1 MIISMNK
8 LYDILYTIDSTGKT
22 RVWRQEQQGNKYR
35 TIAGVKGSDKMVTS
49 DWTVCEGKNSGKT
62 NETSGVSQA
71 EAEVLAKYK
80 KQLKTGYAKD
90 ETSAVKG
97 TSYVEPM
104 LAKELDDYI
113 EKIKFSEGV
122 FIQNKYNGARC
133 VATLED
139 GKVVLKSR
147 KGELW
152 ISVPH
157 INKDLESF
165 FEKYPAAVLDGELYN
180 YELREKLNELMK
192 LVRKSKDISAE
203 ELRKSE
209 QLVRFY
215 VYDGY
220 DTDLDGGLTSE
231 AGYSIRKEWIDET
244 VPKYSKHYRAVKT
257 TLVHSMKEVDRIYET
272 FLADGEEGA
281 IVRITDS
288 PYEHKRSK
296 YLLKYKPQNDDEAV
310 IVDLIEG
317 TGNWSKTA
325 KTATLKWKGIT
336 FDATFLKS
344 YELGVERLKNK
355 KDWIGK
361 KVTFLYTGLTG
372 LGTPNYARIDPEN
385 CFKNDR

>member
-1 MIISMNK
+1 MNK
-8 LYDILYTIDSTGKT
+8 LYDTLYTIDSTGKT

-35 TIAGVKGSDKMVTS
+35 TIAGVKGSDNMVTS
-49 DWTVCEGKNSGKT
+49 EWTLCEGKNVGKA
-62 NETSGVSQA
+62 NATSGESQA

-80 KQLKTGYAKD
+80 KQLKTGYAKSEKD
-90 ETSAVKG
+90 ASKG

-104 LAKELDDYI
+104 LAKELNDYI
-113 EKIKFSEGV
+113 TKIDFSKGV
-122 FIQNKYNGARC
+122 LVQNKYNGARC

-152 ISVPH
+152 VSVPH
-157 INKDLESF
+157 INKDLEKF
-165 FEKYPAAVLDGELYN
+165 FKNYPNAVLDGELYN
-180 YELREKLNELMK
+180 YDLREKLNELMK
-192 LVRKSKDISAE
+192 LVRKTKDITAE

-209 QLVRFY
+209 QMVRFY

-220 DTDLDGGLTSE
+220 GTDVKTLNQEVD
-231 AGYSIRKEWIDET
+231 YVIRKAWIDE
-244 VPKYSKHYRAVKT
+244 VLPDYSTYYRQVKT
-257 TLVHSMKEVDRIYET
+257 TLVRSMKEVDKLYGT

-281 IVRITDS
+281 IIRMPHS
-288 PYEHKRSK
+288 PYENKRSK
-296 YLLKYKPQNDDEAV
+296 FLLKYKPVDDDEAV
-310 IVDLIEG
+310 IVELIEG

-325 KTATLKWKGIT
+325 KTATLKWKGMT

-355 KDWIGK
+355 KDWVGK
-361 KVTFLYTGLTG
+361 TVTFLYTGLTG